1 MHLILNY
8 GDSFI
13 LKFKYIYI
21 YIYIK
26 FNLYRCD
33 KLNYPMKK
41 KLYDCG
47 DLVISIH

>member
-13 LKFKYIYI
+13 LKYIYI
-21 YIYIK
+21 YTNQK
-26 FNLYRCD
+26 FNLYHCD
-33 KLNYPMKK
+33 NLNYPLKK

-47 DLVISIH
+47 DLLISIH